1 MSLTLVIILVAVLL
15 LLVAI
20 VTFVARQRRSS
31 LLSLNVALTDL
42 AQCLETLLQRGYDL
56 GFVVF
61 QVQGDER
68 FVEFSKYI
76 RDEEHIGLTLDF
88 PMSSWSGPYYEPVKA
103 LLDRAGLPYQ
113 VEVTPDGP
121 VPEFIQVDFG
131 QDLER
136 GAQVTRDIFQ
146 QVFQLPPSIRI
157 TAEFEH
163 MSPLRGRV
171 GLAD

>member
-1 MSLTLVIILVAVLL
+1 MSLTLVLILLAIL
-15 LLVAI
+15 LLVAA
-20 VTFVARQRRSS
+20 VVWFVARQRRQS
-31 LLSLNVALTDL
+31 LLSVNIALTDL
-42 AQCLETLLQRGYDL
+42 AQCLDTLLQRGYDL

-88 PMSSWSGPYYEPVKA
+88 PRSSWSGPYYDQVKA
-103 LLDRAGLPYQ
+103 LLEREGLPYQ
-113 VEVTPDGP
+113 VEVTPEGP
-121 VPEFIQVDFG
+121 VPEFIQVDFA

-163 MSPLRGRV
+163 MSPLHGRV